1 MHRQKTTRGQSK
13 RTLVVY
19 EKYLLQK
26 YLISAIPYA
35 GIVSVFSVC
44 VKISST
50 SQCERARDGKEM
62 KHQYEYLKIFHLKIW
77 RANQAAN
84 GRDH

>member
-1 MHRQKTTRGQSK
+1 MSLPPFSEKARLMAFRREEREREKINSMHRLKTTRGQSK

-35 GIVSVFSVC
+35 GIVSVDNIV
-44 VKISST
+44 
-50 SQCERARDGKEM
+50 
-62 KHQYEYLKIFHLKIW
+62 YYLITRQIPSPPS
-77 RANQAAN
+77 
-84 GRDH
+84 